1 MTIHE
6 IIDTTA
12 KLNEILPTLN
22 SQRVAIL
29 ELEVDISKYYSR
41 FGGNF
46 RSFDELKTLIKEKD
60 FSKDVES
67 TILDNIEKLDFNF
80 SELDYDEKHRY
91 ASGVALRTKSNQ
103 EVKLYINLTF

>member
-6 IIDTTA
+6 IIDTAA
-12 KLNEILPTLN
+12 KLNEILPTLDAN
-22 SQRVAIL
+22 RMAVL

-80 SELDYDEKHRY
+80 YELEYDENYRY
-91 ASGVALRTKSNQ
+91 ASMVVLRTKSNQ